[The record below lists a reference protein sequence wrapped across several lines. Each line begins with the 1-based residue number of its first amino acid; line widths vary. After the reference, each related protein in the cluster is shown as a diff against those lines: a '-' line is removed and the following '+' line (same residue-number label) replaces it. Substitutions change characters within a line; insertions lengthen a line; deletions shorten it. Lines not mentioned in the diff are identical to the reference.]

1 MYAFDYIRA
10 ATIDDAQK
18 ALGGQ
23 TEAHV
28 LAGGQTLLPAMKLRL
43 ASPATIIDLGKIAEL
58 QGASLKDGKLAIGA
72 MTTHAAVAE
81 SDAVRGAIPGLAA
94 LAESIGDP
102 QVRHRGTIGGSIAND
117 DPAADYPAG
126 LLALDAAV
134 VTTKRSIAVDDFF
147 QGLFTTALEPGEI
160 ITAVEFPVPQGF
172 AYEKFSHPA
181 SRFALVGVAV
191 AKIGS
196 LVRVAVT
203 GAGENGVFRWGEAEC
218 ALASNFSVGALDGLW
233 LVADGMMSDMHADAE
248 YRAHL
253 VKVITRRAVAKLT

>member
-10 ATIDDAQK
+10 ASIEDAQK

-43 ASPATIIDLGKIAEL
+43 ASPATIIDLGKVAEL
-58 QGASLKDGKLAIGA
+58 QGASMKDGKLAIGA

-126 LLALDAAV
+126 LLALDASV
-134 VTTKRSIAVDDFF
+134 VTTKRSIAADDFF
-147 QGLFTTALEPGEI
+147 QGLFTTALEAGEI
-160 ITAVEFPVPQGF
+160 IKSVEFPVPQGF

-203 GAGENGVFRWGEAEC
+203 GAGENGVFRWGEAES
-218 ALASNFSVGALDGLW
+218 ALASNFSVGTLDGLS

-253 VKVITRRAVAKLT
+253 VKVIARRAVAKLT

>member
-10 ATIDDAQK
+10 ASIEDAQK

-43 ASPATIIDLGKIAEL
+43 ASPATIIDLGKVAEL

-126 LLALDAAV
+126 LLALDASV
-134 VTTKRSIAVDDFF
+134 VTTKRSIAADDFF
-147 QGLFTTALEPGEI
+147 QGLFTTALEAGEI
-160 ITAVEFPVPQGF
+160 IKSVEFPVPQGF

-203 GAGENGVFRWGEAEC
+203 GAGENGVFRWGEAES
-218 ALASNFSVGALDGLW
+218 ALASNFSVGTLDGLS

-253 VKVITRRAVAKLT
+253 VKVIARRAVAKLT